1 MKLALGLVYAPRRVV
16 STPPMKLGVIVP
28 QGVDHEYDG
37 WEPSA
42 AWRRSIEVARH
53 AEALGFDSIWLYD
66 HFHTDPMPEDEITFE
81 GFTLLAALGAS
92 TDRARVGHL
101 VLGAGYRNPALVA
114 KMASTLDVITGGR
127 MELGLGAGWKED
139 EYLAYGYDFPPLRE
153 RFAILSDALEIV
165 TRMFS
170 GQHAT
175 FAGDHRRVADAI
187 NVPVGLQQPR
197 IPIVIGG
204 NGPNVTFRLAARH
217 ADELNLDGLSPEQVA
232 AAIPVVRERCDEVD
246 RDPASL
252 RISVHLWGETVDG
265 DGDAR
270 TRRLAAYRELGV
282 SRVIAQLHASAT
294 DLDVLDRFQADAVAA
309 GAELS

>member
-1 MKLALGLVYAPRRVV
+1 
-16 STPPMKLGVIVP
+16 MKLGVIVP

-42 AWRRSIEVARH
+42 AWRRAIEVARH
-53 AEALGFDSIWLYD
+53 AEALGFESIWLYD
-66 HFHTDPMPEDEITFE
+66 HFQTDPIPEDEITLE
-81 GFTLLAALGAS
+81 AFTMLAALGAR
-92 TDRARVGHL
+92 TDRVRLGHL

-114 KMASTLDVITGGR
+114 KMASTLDVVSDGR

-139 EYLAYGYDFPPLRE
+139 EYVAYGYAFPPLKE
-153 RFAILSDALEIV
+153 RFAILADTLEIV
-165 TRMFS
+165 ARMFS

-175 FAGDHRRVADAI
+175 FAGDHRQVADAI

-232 AAIPVVRERCDEVD
+232 AAIPVVRERCDEIG
-246 RDPASL
+246 RDPDSL
-252 RISVHLWGETVDG
+252 RISVHLWGEVVDG
-265 DGDAR
+265 DGEAR

-282 SRVIAQLHASAT
+282 SRVIAQLHASAA
-294 DLDVLDRFQADAVAA
+294 DLDVLTSFRDDAFAA

>member
-1 MKLALGLVYAPRRVV
+1 MKF
-16 STPPMKLGVIVP
+16 GVIVP

-42 AWRRSIEVARH
+42 AWRRAIEVARH
-53 AEALGFDSIWLYD
+53 AEALGFESIWLYD
-66 HFHTDPMPEDEITFE
+66 HFQTDPIPEDEITFE
-81 GFTLLAALGAS
+81 GFTMLAGLGAS
-92 TDRARVGHL
+92 TERVRVGHL

-139 EYLAYGYDFPPLRE
+139 EYVAYGYDFPPLKE
-153 RFAILSDALEIV
+153 RFAILADVLEIV
-165 TRMFS
+165 VRMLS

-175 FAGDHRRVADAI
+175 FAGDHCQVTDAI
-187 NVPVGLQQPR
+187 NVPVGLQKPR

-204 NGPNVTFRLAARH
+204 NGPKVTFRLAARH
-217 ADELNLDGLSPEQVA
+217 ADELNLDGLSPEEVA
-232 AAIPVVRERCDEVD
+232 AAIPVVRQRCDEVG
-246 RDPASL
+246 RDPSSL
-252 RISVHLWGETVDG
+252 RISVHLWGETVEG
-265 DGDAR
+265 GGEAR

-294 DLDVLDRFQADAVAA
+294 DLDVLTRFRDDAFAA

>member
-1 MKLALGLVYAPRRVV
+1 MKF
-16 STPPMKLGVIVP
+16 GVIVP

-37 WEPSA
+37 WEPST
-42 AWRRSIEVARH
+42 AWRRAIEVARH
-53 AEALGFDSIWLYD
+53 AEALGFESIWLYD
-66 HFHTDPMPEDEITFE
+66 HFQTDPIPEDEITFE
-81 GFTLLAALGAS
+81 GFTMLAGLGAS
-92 TDRARVGHL
+92 TERVRVGHL

-139 EYLAYGYDFPPLRE
+139 EYVAYGWDFPPLKE
-153 RFAILSDALEIV
+153 RFAILADALEIV
-165 TRMFS
+165 ARMFS

-175 FAGDHRRVADAI
+175 FAGDHRQVTDAI
-187 NVPVGLQQPR
+187 NVPVGLQRPR

-217 ADELNLDGLSPEQVA
+217 ADELNLDGLSPEEVA
-232 AAIPVVRERCDEVD
+232 AAIPVVRKRCDEVG
-246 RDPASL
+246 RDPDSL
-252 RISVHLWGETVDG
+252 RISVHLWGEAVDG

-270 TRRLAAYRELGV
+270 TRRLTAYRELGI

-294 DLDVLDRFQADAVAA
+294 DLDVLTRFRDDAFAA

>member
-1 MKLALGLVYAPRRVV
+1 MKF
-16 STPPMKLGVIVP
+16 GVIVP

-37 WEPSA
+37 WEPST
-42 AWRRSIEVARH
+42 AWRRAIEVARH
-53 AEALGFDSIWLYD
+53 AEALGFESIWLYD
-66 HFHTDPMPEDEITFE
+66 HFQTDPIPEDEITFE
-81 GFTLLAALGAS
+81 GFTLLAGLGAS
-92 TDRARVGHL
+92 TERVRVGHL

-139 EYLAYGYDFPPLRE
+139 EYVAYGWDFPPLKE
-153 RFAILSDALEIV
+153 RFAILADTLEIV
-165 TRMFS
+165 ARMFS

-175 FAGDHRRVADAI
+175 FAGDHRQVTDAI
-187 NVPVGLQQPR
+187 NVPVGLQRPR

-217 ADELNLDGLSPEQVA
+217 ADELNLDGLSPEEVA
-232 AAIPVVRERCDEVD
+232 AAIPVVRKRCDEVG
-246 RDPASL
+246 RDPDSL

-265 DGDAR
+265 DGDVR
-270 TRRLAAYRELGV
+270 TRRLTAYRELGI

-294 DLDVLDRFQADAVAA
+294 DLDVLTRFRDDAFAA